1 MTTLVSQIKYEQK
14 KIILQIKKYIN
25 LKYPA
30 DNEFFYKEQNYFINW
45 AETEGKSK
53 LTSIINNN
61 SINFTKAYFE
71 VSSYIDR
78 FNNTNL
84 TKLINIELSKYS
96 YPFLSIQRKRGIIPF
111 LRYSKR
117 LVVRTRIER
126 I

>member
-61 SINFTKAYFE
+61 SINFNL
-71 VSSYIDR
+71 IDR
-78 FNNTNL
+78 L
-84 TKLINIELSKYS
+84 TFFFKKIVYQEQDYE
-96 YPFLSIQRKRGIIPF
+96 IIF
-111 LRYSKR
+111 YF
-117 LVVRTRIER
+117 
-126 I
+126 